1 MSLRGKADEA
11 LERLDQVDQECL
23 RTLKVYQ
30 YWATYVGLLK
40 LRQAMY
46 KYDSFRR
53 DASDMYLYYMVLGV
67 MQQQQRCCFNNSLP
81 RPMSSL
87 TVDWKF
93 RSAGLTSSLVGGI
106 IRL

>member
-46 KYDSFRR
+46 KYDPS
-53 DASDMYLYYMVLGV
+53 SCTVL
-67 MQQQQRCCFNNSLP
+67 LIY
-81 RPMSSL
+81 
-87 TVDWKF
+87 TY
-93 RSAGLTSSLVGGI
+93 I

>member
-46 KYDSFRR
+46 KYDSSRC
-53 DASDMYLYYMVLGV
+53 DVSGMYLYYMVLGV
-67 MQQQQRCCFNNSLP
+67 MQQQQRCCFNNSPP

-93 RSAGLTSSLVGGI
+93 RSVGLTSSLVGGI

>member
-46 KYDSFRR
+46 KYDSP
-53 DASDMYLYYMVLGV
+53 
-67 MQQQQRCCFNNSLP
+67 RCIVFLIY
-81 RPMSSL
+81 
-87 TVDWKF
+87 TY
-93 RSAGLTSSLVGGI
+93 I
-106 IRL
+106 IWL